1 MSLRQRIER
10 ARLRFNALPVEDQAM
25 LVGGIVLLLLAIALY
40 PVLKLVEWLL

>member
-10 ARLRFNALPVEDQAM
+10 ARLRFNALPVEDQGL
-25 LVGGIVLLLLAIALY
+25 LVGSTMMLLAIALY